1 MNGGAKPGDMF
12 VPQTGEWRI
21 NRANLKLDAAPL
33 QRQHLSIAK
42 RLRNDR
48 IPGVKITEPH
58 SLQLRIADCGLWM
71 QSSESESGITL
82 FQSEIRALQSAIHEN
97 WTSLPGSISKSSARE
112 SSVFGLM
119 ISSVNFTKIG
129 SSRKMAYLSI
139 DSKSMAM
146 KNGQSNLGSIR
157 FA

>member
-12 VPQTGEWRI
+12 MAQTRKRRI
-21 NRANLKLDAAPL
+21 DRADLKFDAAPL

-71 QSSESESGITL
+71 QCSESESWITL
-82 FQSEIRALQSAIHEN
+82 FQSEICALQSAIHEN
-97 WTSLPGSISKSSARE
+97 CLTCPSTQNRWR
-112 SSVFGLM
+112 
-119 ISSVNFTKIG
+119 
-129 SSRKMAYLSI
+129 
-139 DSKSMAM
+139 
-146 KNGQSNLGSIR
+146 
-157 FA
+157 